1 MVVVEGSS
9 DAKVADA
16 VLTTSVQQ
24 HVCVC
29 NVTVNGKYLRVQLGQ
44 TPCNVRQHK
53 NSLVDRQRHQGTDA
67 SARQTL
73 RQTVLQATNF
83 HQGVH

>member
-16 VLTTSVQQ
+16 ALTTSVQQ
-24 HVCVC
+24 HVCAR
-29 NVTVNGKYLRVQLGQ
+29 NVTVNDTYLRVQLGQ

-53 NSLVDRQRHQGTDA
+53 NSLVGRQRHQGTEA

-73 RQTVLQATNF
+73 RQTVLQATTL